1 MFNNNQYN
9 MFNNLYNMFNNQYH
23 MSNNNQYN
31 MLNNLYHMSNSHFK
45 EVSYQ
50 DLEYQ
55 FKPSLLIQVLP
66 VQEYKLII
74 TTTTIKITTT
84 IIQTE
89 KRFD

>member
-1 MFNNNQYN
+1 MFNNQSH
-9 MFNNLYNMFNNQYH
+9 MFNNQQYNMFNNQYH
-23 MSNNNQYN
+23 MFNNNQYN
-31 MLNNLYHMSNSHFK
+31 MSNSHFK